1 MRVNFGVHL
10 SACRQPGLSDT
21 PDDPGIVLLYTISEL
36 ITQYLSKKRPACG
49 SGSSLKGTNKKQQQQ
64 QKALAWLL
72 RNCSTPN
79 ISLNSVFVNILYPPH
94 EHIFAKGVFHS
105 IYPSSN

>member
-21 PDDPGIVLLYTISEL
+21 PDDPGTYLLYTISGVS
-36 ITQYLSKKRPACG
+36 TQYLSKKDPPVGAGQVSRETTKTTKSISC
-49 SGSSLKGTNKKQQQQ
+49 S
-64 QKALAWLL
+64 L

-79 ISLNSVFVNILYPPH
+79 ISLNSGLVNILYPPH
-94 EHIFAKGVFHS
+94 EHIFAKGVFHG

>member
-21 PDDPGIVLLYTISEL
+21 PDDPGTYLLYTISGVS
-36 ITQYLSKKRPACG
+36 TQYLSKKKTRLWERVKSQG
-49 SGSSLKGTNKKQQQQ
+49 KQKKNNQSISCS
-64 QKALAWLL
+64 L

-79 ISLNSVFVNILYPPH
+79 ISLNSGLVNILYPPH
-94 EHIFAKGVFHS
+94 EHIFAKGVFHG
-105 IYPSSN
+105 IYPSSD